1 MTDNAKA
8 IRRFFGEYRFLS
20 NFYPVCINMDGIEYP
35 SVEHAYQAAKTVD
48 RRERVAI
55 AKCATA
61 GEAKK
66 LGQKC
71 AIRPDWDAVKIEIM
85 RGLLKKKFS
94 YRRLKKALLDTGEAY
109 LEEGNN
115 WGDRFWGA
123 CNDIGENHLGK
134 LLMEIRDEL

>member
-1 MTDNAKA
+1 
-8 IRRFFGEYRFLS
+8 
-20 NFYPVCINMDGIEYP
+20 MDGIEYP

-48 RRERVAI
+48 RRERAAI

-115 WGDRFWGA
+115 WGDSFWGV